1 MTDPQKDPQQIV
13 IVTGMSGS
21 GKHTVFKALED
32 LGYFCVDNLPPA
44 LLPKLIE
51 MGRAA
56 GGGVSRLAVVTDIRS
71 GETLADFESVY
82 DNLKKSRFNIQVV
95 FVDAS
100 DEVLA
105 RRYSE
110 TRRVHPLAQGR
121 GVLEGVRSER
131 HQIASLK
138 ALCDLLI
145 DTSHTSVHELKHLIQ
160 QTFAS
165 DSDSQRPQITF
176 LSFGFK
182 YGLPFNADLVLDV
195 RFLPNPYFDPD
206 LKELRG
212 DDPAMEAFF
221 QKEPE
226 TEESVERI
234 AHLLRYLVPRYRRE
248 GKNYLTIGIGCTG
261 GRHRSVY
268 VCQELS
274 RVLRQRG
281 LEPIVQHRDVH
292 KDEFQQ
298 SET

>member
-1 MTDPQKDPQQIV
+1 MTDSQKDPQQIV

-21 GKHTVFKALED
+21 GKRTVFKALED

-56 GGGVSRLAVVTDIRS
+56 GGGVSRLAVVTDVRS
-71 GETLADFESVY
+71 RETLADFESVY
-82 DNLKKSRFNIQVV
+82 GTLKKSGFNTRVV

-105 RRYSE
+105 RRYRE
-110 TRRVHPLAQGR
+110 TRRVHPLAQSR
-121 GVLEGVRSER
+121 GVLEGVRSQR
-131 HQIASLK
+131 RQIASLK
-138 ALCDLLI
+138 ELCDLVI
-145 DTSHTSVHELKHLIQ
+145 DTSQTSVHELKHLIQ
-160 QTFAS
+160 QTFDS
-165 DSDSQRPQITF
+165 DSDSERPQITF
-176 LSFGFK
+176 VSFGFK

-212 DDPAMEAFF
+212 DDPTLEVFF

-226 TEESVERI
+226 TQESVERI
-234 AHLLRYLVPRYRRE
+234 ASLLHYLVPKYRRE
-248 GKNYLTIGIGCTG
+248 GKNYLTVGIGCTG

-268 VCQELS
+268 VCQQLS
-274 RVLRQRG
+274 RILRECG
-281 LEPIVQHRDVH
+281 LQPIVQHRDVH
-292 KDEFQQ
+292 KHAF
-298 SET
+298 

>member
-1 MTDPQKDPQQIV
+1 MTDSQKDPQQIV

-21 GKHTVFKALED
+21 GKRTVFKALED

-56 GGGVSRLAVVTDIRS
+56 EGGVSRLAVVTDVRS
-71 GETLADFESVY
+71 RETLADFESVY
-82 DNLKKSRFNIQVV
+82 GTLKKSGFNTRVV
-95 FVDAS
+95 FIDAS

-105 RRYSE
+105 RRYRE
-110 TRRVHPLAQGR
+110 TRRVHPLAQSR

-131 HQIASLK
+131 CQIASLK
-138 ALCDLLI
+138 ELCDLVI
-145 DTSHTSVHELKHLIQ
+145 DTSQTSVHELKHLIQ
-160 QTFAS
+160 QTFDS
-165 DSDSQRPQITF
+165 DSDSERPQITF
-176 LSFGFK
+176 VSFGFK

-212 DDPAMEAFF
+212 DDPTLEVFF

-226 TEESVERI
+226 TQESVERI
-234 AHLLRYLVPRYRRE
+234 ASLLHYLVPKYRRE
-248 GKNYLTIGIGCTG
+248 GKNYLTVGIGCTG

-268 VCQELS
+268 VCQQLS
-274 RVLRQRG
+274 RILRECG
-281 LEPIVQHRDVH
+281 LQPIVQHRDVH
-292 KDEFQQ
+292 KHAF
-298 SET
+298 

>member
-1 MTDPQKDPQQIV
+1 MTGPLRAPQQIV

-21 GKHTVFKALED
+21 GKRTVFKALED

-56 GGGVSRLAVVTDIRS
+56 GGGVSRLAVVTDVRS
-71 GETLADFESVY
+71 GQTLADFESFY
-82 DNLKKSRFNIQVV
+82 GHLKKSRFSTRLV

-110 TRRVHPLAQGR
+110 TRRVHPLAQGQ

-131 HQIASLK
+131 RRIAGLK
-138 ALCDLLI
+138 ELCDLVI
-145 DTSHTSVHELKHLIQ
+145 DTSQTSVHELKHLIQ
-160 QTFAS
+160 ETFAS
-165 DSDSQRPQITF
+165 DSDSERPQITF
-176 LSFGFK
+176 VSFGFK

-206 LKELRG
+206 LKQLRG
-212 DDPAMEAFF
+212 DHPSLATFF

-226 TEESVERI
+226 TEQSVERI
-234 AHLLRYLVPRYRRE
+234 AQLLHYLVPKYRRE

-274 RVLRQRG
+274 RVLRERG
-281 LEPIVQHRDVH
+281 LQPIVQHRDVH
-292 KDEFQQ
+292 KDEF
-298 SET
+298 